1 MSKDFTKRDLILK
14 ICRSL
19 KDNKKKDKMFTQED
33 ITDII
38 QKALDYLNEA
48 LSEGRT
54 VEIRNFGVFEVRVS
68 KPRVGRNPNTPDVNI
83 VIPSRPV
90 IRFKPGKEMRDLVQ
104 KIDIKKLSK
113 K

>member
-1 MSKDFTKRDLILK
+1 MSKNFTKRDLILK

-54 VEIRNFGVFEVRVS
+54 VEIRNFG